1 MAKIK
6 KVLIAYFPRPPII
19 EYLKA
24 AFERKGVEAYGY
36 FSDTD
41 NWFDKYVIHYINKT
55 AHNLRLMPKSK
66 DFFKDHPLSHLH
78 YRSQKLL
85 ERVEEVSPDL
95 VIIVRGWRFT
105 EEALSKIRQRSMLF
119 GWWIESEERV
129 REPLRELE
137 CFDHY
142 SFMNSSCVEEAAKK
156 GFKNISLLHH
166 SVSKDAFYP
175 MDVPKQYDWCF
186 VGGWSPKRMDYIES
200 ALKVS
205 RNAVIYG
212 SKWIK
217 KNPFNRSLYGLVKG
231 AYISGSD
238 LVRLYSSTKVVL
250 NVTNWGGDGDKRSGM
265 NMRVLEVPACRA
277 LLLTDGSKDL
287 RNVVTAG
294 EHVGVYEGMDE
305 FMEKLAFYIKNQD
318 ERERIALSGYRHV
331 ISNYTYD
338 DVAGQ
343 ILGICRSGVNS
354 R

>member
-6 KVLIAYFPRPPII
+6 KVLIAYSPRPPII

-24 AFERKGVEAYGY
+24 AFERKGVEAHGY
-36 FSDTD
+36 FSNTN
-41 NWFDKYVIHYINKT
+41 NWFDRYVIHYINKT
-55 AHNLRLMPKSK
+55 AHNLRLMPK
-66 DFFKDHPLSHLH
+66 DRIFFENHPLSHLH

-95 VIIVRGWRFT
+95 VIIVRGLRVT
-105 EEALSKIRQRSMLF
+105 EDVLSKIRKRSMLF
-119 GWWIESEERV
+119 GWWIEAQERV
-129 REPLRELE
+129 REPLKELE
-137 CFDHY
+137 YFDHY
-142 SFMNSSCVEEAAKK
+142 SFMNSSCVEEAAGK
-156 GFKNISLLHH
+156 GFRNVSLLHH

-175 MDVPKQYDWCF
+175 VDVPKQYDWCF
-186 VGGWSPKRMDYIES
+186 VGGWSPKRMDYIER

-205 RNAVIYG
+205 RNGVIYG

-217 KNPFNRSLYGLVKG
+217 KNPFNLSLRRLVKG
-231 AYISGSD
+231 PYISGSD

-250 NVTNWGGDGDKRSGM
+250 NVTTWGGEGDKRSGM
-265 NMRVLEVPACRA
+265 NMRVLEVPACRT

-287 RNVVTAG
+287 GNVVTAG

-331 ISNYTYD
+331 TSNYTYD
-338 DVAGQ
+338 DMAGQ
-343 ILGICRSGVNS
+343 ILGICEPPL
-354 R
+354 